1 MSEVIAGKYEL
12 KEIAGKGGMATVWR
26 ALMRGAAGFT
36 RPVALKRILPQ
47 LSDNDDF
54 IAMFVEEARVGSEL
68 VHPHI
73 VQILDF
79 GVDERNMYF
88 LVMEWVEGID
98 LGRFAEAHARQG
110 LPTPWPVVTA
120 VVLEALRGLSA
131 AHERLDASGR
141 PAPVIHRDITPQNI
155 LIGTNGIAK
164 LTDFGLARAM
174 DRARMTQPDVVKG
187 KLGYLAPEVT
197 MGKPASLKS
206 DIYGMGIVLWEVLAG
221 RRLYLGETDVQIFM
235 AARNAEVPP
244 LAKIRTDLPAALYSA
259 IESALARE
267 PEKRFGSAEQMIRS
281 LAGVL
286 RLVSSTDGFAIA
298 EHVVAAR
305 RALAGAAVA
314 R

>member
-1 MSEVIAGKYEL
+1 MPDLIAGKYEL
-12 KEIAGKGGMATVWR
+12 KEMAGKGGMATVWR
-26 ALMRGAAGFT
+26 ALMRGAAGFS
-36 RPVALKRILPQ
+36 RPVALKQILPQ

-79 GVDERNMYF
+79 GVDERRNYF

-98 LGRFAEAHARQG
+98 LGHFGEAHVRQRKA
-110 LPTPWPVVTA
+110 TPWPVVTA
-120 VVLEALRGLSA
+120 IVVEALRGLSA

-141 PAPVIHRDITPQNI
+141 PAPVIHRDVTPQNI

-206 DIYGMGIVLWEVLAG
+206 DIYGMGIVLWETLAG
-221 RRLYLGETDVQIFM
+221 RRLHLGETDVQMFM
-235 AARNAEVPP
+235 SARAAEVPP
-244 LAKIRTDLPAALYSA
+244 LAKLRPDLPGALCAA
-259 IESALARE
+259 IDSALAKE
-267 PEKRFGSAEQMIRS
+267 PEKRFGSAEQMVRA

-286 RLVSSTDGFAIA
+286 RQVSSADGFTIA
-298 EHVVAAR
+298 EAVAGAR
-305 RALAGAAVA
+305 RVLAGKPA
-314 R
+314 